1 MYVYVCLLVF
11 SRKEVFRLMMSESRR
26 DESESHADLGATRHV
41 SEAWQRMEYGDSGPT
56 GGSGWEVL
64 SCLEAVA
71 GAHLGRCNREAATH
85 RGSKKKRPKL
95 LSTPCKKG
103 SQYKKRKKKN

>member
-56 GGSGWEVL
+56 GGEWEVL

-71 GAHLGRCNREAATH
+71 RAPLGRCNREAATH
-85 RGSKKKRPKL
+85 QGGGRKIDNQRPVRRNYNIKKKKRK
-95 LSTPCKKG
+95 TA
-103 SQYKKRKKKN
+103 